1 MGNVL
6 LIFGVFAR
14 EQSYDIIEKGIT
26 TITQWFGW
34 LVDLVDNIRP
44 FPMENIQVKSSLFIV
59 K

>member
-34 LVDLVDNIRP
+34 SVGW
-44 FPMENIQVKSSLFIV
+44 FGG
-59 K
+59 